1 MTETAGA
8 ERDAPPVGGRWP
20 MADRSLMATVLGVPP
35 AVAVGVAAVFTAI
48 GAAVDLLRSSS
59 LGTVFTVC
67 FIAGCVLAVAWV
79 RRRGLFAPM
88 VQPPLLVAIAV
99 PAVVLLAGTP
109 TPGAGVAERLLVIGA
124 PLVNAFPIMAWGTGA
139 TLVLGVVRLVVQR
152 TPKLKPGNKAPAR
165 KPRADGDSDRRHVPA
180 GKVPT
185 SKTPTGKGAA
195 AKAPGGKAPTTE
207 RRPRG
212 GDAARGEG
220 RRSGSPRPS

>member
-20 MADRSLMATVLGVPP
+20 MADRSLMATVLGIPP
-35 AVAVGVAAVFTAI
+35 AVAIGLAAVFTAI

-79 RRRGLFAPM
+79 RRRGLFGPM

-99 PAVVLLAGTP
+99 PVVVLLAGTP
-109 TPGAGVAERLLVIGA
+109 APGAGVAERLLVIGA

-139 TLVLGVVRLVVQR
+139 TLALGLVRLVLQR
-152 TPKLKPGNKAPAR
+152 TPRPKPGSKVPAR
-165 KPRADGDSDRRHVPA
+165 KPRADGERRPDSDRRRVPA

-185 SKTPTGKGAA
+185 TEAA
-195 AKAPGGKAPTTE
+195 AGKAPGGKTPTTE